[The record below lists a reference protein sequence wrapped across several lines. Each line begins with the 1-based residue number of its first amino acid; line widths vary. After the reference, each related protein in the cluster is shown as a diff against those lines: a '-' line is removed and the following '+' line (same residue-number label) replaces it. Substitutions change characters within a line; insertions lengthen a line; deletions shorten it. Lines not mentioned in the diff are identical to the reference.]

1 MPDDLYLLENMVDWA
16 LMERREFCMEPFPGL
31 EAVLYRTERGMA
43 LHLINSVGQRPLM
56 RTVPLEQ
63 VEFTL
68 RLPEEAAGGKEKV
81 KVNVL
86 LGPGGAALRQ
96 DGDVVTVTVEKVE
109 VWSAVEVTWKDTEH
123 N

>member
-1 MPDDLYLLENMVDWA
+1 M
-16 LMERREFCMEPFPGL
+16 
-31 EAVLYRTERGMA
+31 YRTERGMV

-109 VWSAVEVTWKDTEH
+109 VWSAVEVTWKDTEI
-123 N
+123 